1 MTKVSVIMPVYNV
14 EEYLEECLNSVI
26 HQTLKEIE
34 IICVNDG
41 STDGSLQILKKYA
54 DLDKRIRIINKENT
68 GYGHSVNCGID
79 EAQGDYIGVVET
91 DDYIDASMFEELYH
105 MAVLK
110 NADVVKAD
118 SRYFVNDHGR
128 RAFFESHIFHEEY
141 RDLYNKVINYHEDIR
156 VFRSYVYTWAGIYKR
171 HFLNEKKIRHNESPG
186 ASYQDNGFWFQVNI
200 HAERMYFMDKAF
212 YNLRRDNPNS
222 SIYSKEK
229 VFALCEEYDFIKN
242 KVLGIHP
249 EREKEILCI
258 VFLYRVRSYIGTL
271 ARIDKKYRQI
281 FYDKVREDFQLA
293 FEKGEVDCCQ
303 FDRLEWDFLFT
314 VLSRKKVCSA
324 VFACLSEPAKNRLEH
339 AEKIYIYGAGMWGK
353 TVLERLDKYFVSD
366 KIAGFIVTKKQRE
379 NDFIEGIGVS
389 ELKECDVN
397 EKDLVILA
405 VSDKAVS
412 ELVNNLNQIG
422 FTNYMLKNELI

>member
-171 HFLNEKKIRHNESPG
+171 HFLNEKKYDTTKVQGLLIRIM
-186 ASYQDNGFWFQVNI
+186 DFGF
-200 HAERMYFMDKAF
+200 R
-212 YNLRRDNPNS
+212 
-222 SIYSKEK
+222 
-229 VFALCEEYDFIKN
+229 
-242 KVLGIHP
+242 
-249 EREKEILCI
+249 
-258 VFLYRVRSYIGTL
+258 
-271 ARIDKKYRQI
+271 
-281 FYDKVREDFQLA
+281 
-293 FEKGEVDCCQ
+293 
-303 FDRLEWDFLFT
+303 
-314 VLSRKKVCSA
+314 
-324 VFACLSEPAKNRLEH
+324 
-339 AEKIYIYGAGMWGK
+339 
-353 TVLERLDKYFVSD
+353 
-366 KIAGFIVTKKQRE
+366 
-379 NDFIEGIGVS
+379 
-389 ELKECDVN
+389 
-397 EKDLVILA
+397 
-405 VSDKAVS
+405 
-412 ELVNNLNQIG
+412 
-422 FTNYMLKNELI
+422 